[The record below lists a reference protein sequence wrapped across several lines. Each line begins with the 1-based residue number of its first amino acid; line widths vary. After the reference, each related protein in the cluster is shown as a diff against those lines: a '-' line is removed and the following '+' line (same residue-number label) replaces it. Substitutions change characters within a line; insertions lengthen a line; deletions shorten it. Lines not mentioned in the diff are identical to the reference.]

1 MSLTTR
7 LPTCRESRG
16 PRSTRATHLGVCLRA
31 GPGSQTACIPRSSQ
45 TSHTSRVGRLAWR
58 VWSFSD
64 QLSSDRLDSD
74 REVGLA
80 AGAGRSKALEELS
93 TSAPLDNMDHMD
105 DMDRDMDRMGRIDPV
120 ECAFCK
126 YPCKSHLGESSG
138 VGEPCRISAFLE
150 DWQADMDEKPAGFDQ
165 FYHSKHASGFE
176 TAVVSFGGRQGSFW
190 KSENQDSFFV
200 VPIHDANDDAAK
212 NPQYALGVFDGHGQ
226 NGGVAS
232 RVVSRAFA
240 KKIESFV
247 KLDGGRLLSER
258 RLNERLVEILFEHT
272 DGVVARYPA
281 DFEKSG
287 TTAVVCVVSS
297 DLVTGGWLGDS
308 RAVVG
313 MRDRHAPHLTTV
325 IPLTEDHKPDPIR
338 NPKEAQ
344 RVVEDGGRIDR
355 LTIDQQGRPV
365 GPYRVFLQDRWV
377 PGLAVSRAFGDY
389 IVRDS
394 GVISRPDIN
403 SLPLGG
409 DTAGAGKRVVIL
421 GTDGL
426 WEWISNED
434 AMRVAWS
441 MPSAREAA
449 NALAEAAIK
458 NWALYSRGKVCDD
471 VTVAVVFV

>member
-1 MSLTTR
+1 MLLAPSISGLR
-7 LPTCRESRG
+7 ACRESRG
-16 PRSTRATHLGVCLRA
+16 PGSTCGSTRDGVCVRA
-31 GPGSQTACIPRSSQ
+31 GAGSKPAFM
-45 TSHTSRVGRLAWR
+45 SRDAHVAR
-58 VWSFSD
+58 
-64 QLSSDRLDSD
+64 LSSDRVGFPAGAD
-74 REVGLA
+74 RLA
-80 AGAGRSKALEELS
+80 AS
-93 TSAPLDNMDHMD
+93 TPLDDLKE
-105 DMDRDMDRMGRIDPV
+105 V
-120 ECAFCK
+120 EQAGPGACAFCK
-126 YPCKSHLGESSG
+126 YPCKSHLNTSSSG
-138 VGEPCRISAFLE
+138 AGEPCGISAFLE
-150 DWQADMDEKPAGFDQ
+150 DWQADAEKKPAGFDR

-200 VPIHDANDDAAK
+200 VPIHDANDDAAT

-226 NGGVAS
+226 HGGVAS
-232 RVVSRAFA
+232 RVASQAFA

-258 RLNERLVEILFEHT
+258 RLNERLIEILFEHT
-272 DGVVARYPA
+272 ADVVDRCPA

-313 MRDRHAPHLTTV
+313 MRDERAPHLTTV

-344 RVVEDGGRIDR
+344 RVVDDGGRIDR

-394 GVISRPDIN
+394 GVISKPDIN

-409 DTAGAGKRVVIL
+409 NMGGDGKRVVIL

-426 WEWISNED
+426 WDWISNED

-458 NWALYSRGKVCDD
+458 NWALYSQGKVCDD